1 VAEEMIALETT
12 DTVQGGWQL
21 SLPGEEKPSG
31 LVVVWDGES
40 SQVIHKYQRD
50 TLPQT
55 HSQSYQ

>member
-1 VAEEMIALETT
+1 MIALETT